1 VVRDIASAVPESAS
15 SASILCSVSDEIEVL
30 RIVVE
35 RLEAAGIAY
44 MLTGSVSMAWYAQ
57 PRQTRDIDVV
67 IELPESKVDVVV
79 KSFSDDF
86 YVDADVVRD
95 ETRRLGMFNMIQ
107 DALVV
112 KVDMILRKA
121 EPYDVAAFE
130 RRRRVELV
138 PGLGLNIISPEDL
151 VIAKLRW
158 AARGESELQLRDV
171 RNLLRSVEAI
181 DSKYLAE
188 WAPKLGVAYL
198 LKKAASE

>member
-1 VVRDIASAVPESAS
+1 
-15 SASILCSVSDEIEVL
+15 VSDEIEVL

-35 RLEAAGIAY
+35 RLEAVGIAY

-181 DSKYLAE
+181 DTKYLAE
-188 WAPKLGVAYL
+188 WAPKLGVADL
-198 LKKAASE
+198 LERAASE